1 MINYF
6 DYIASIYDRLDI
18 HPDPSRLHLLLALPA
33 DGPLLDAAGGT
44 GRVSL
49 SLRSLVGAVVISD
62 LSHQMLRQ
70 AKKKGFSLTVQ
81 ARTERLP
88 FLDAIFSRV
97 LVVDALHHFT
107 DQHAA
112 VAELSRVLKPEGR
125 IVIVEPDVTRFP
137 AKVASLVERWMFM
150 GSRFHPA
157 GEIANMLSGQ
167 GLSAFIASRDSF
179 RVWIAADKK

>member
-1 MINYF
+1 M
-6 DYIASIYDRLDI
+6 
-18 HPDPSRLHLLLALPA
+18 ALPT

-44 GRVSL
+44 GYVSIA
-49 SLRSLVGAVVISD
+49 LRSLVGAVVISD

-88 FLDAIFSRV
+88 FPDATFSRA

-107 DQHAA
+107 EQYAA
-112 VAELSRVLKPEGR
+112 VAELSRVLKPAGR
-125 IVIVEPDVTRFP
+125 IVIVEPDVTRRP
-137 AKVASLVERWMFM
+137 VKVISLLERWLFM

-157 GEIANMLSGQ
+157 GEIKSMLSSQ
-167 GLSAFIASRDSF
+167 GLSAFIAHRDNF
-179 RVWIAADKK
+179 RVWIAGDKKK